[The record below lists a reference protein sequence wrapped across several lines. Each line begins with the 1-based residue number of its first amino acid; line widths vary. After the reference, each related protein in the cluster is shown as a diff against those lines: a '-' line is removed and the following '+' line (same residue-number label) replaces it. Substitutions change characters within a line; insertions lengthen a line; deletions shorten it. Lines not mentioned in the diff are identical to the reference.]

1 MPKVPYTNNILS
13 KANNP
18 LPFPNYLNTLSL
30 LTDTSISTVRNFFNA
45 NKSFSEALLI
55 TIISV
60 IQEGIAYQIVNHS
73 GTNYSNNSKS
83 YTNNTNYYCCKGVPI
98 KPQKSSLKKRSNSFS
113 YGSTYSSNLDDDNG
127 ESQTYIIKCDE
138 RNPEK
143 KKNGFNNSL
152 KNSKLSRSF
161 SSSKLYT
168 KISSNE
174 FNKFDKKINSKTNP
188 KVYHSSN
195 LKHCI
200 TQDFQDTSQ
209 NSDVV
214 ENSSKKQ
221 PKNKNNEQIDD
232 TSRSCSPTIN
242 LSNPS
247 KIVHDKDS
255 VDSEFSFKE
264 TKKSKISVFILLK
277 NLLSILDIFKNL
289 GCSSSSN
296 HHHHQKPIKPFDSIE
311 SLDDKEKWKEFNR
324 IYNEIMYNLKT
335 EEYYKSKSQI
345 FKYSTG
351 LNSLQGCYFDL
362 EDNSDDADNSAIN
375 SLSILDE
382 KIREKSEI
390 KIIDI
395 LSRIKKDTLTFAEIK
410 ECGEYMRRVGIYQL
424 FIQCPINHLLRVI
437 ASKLFSC
444 GEKKYSPI
452 LRFLFVTCVIS
463 PIQISMN
470 ILCLALSNKKT
481 PSEIKKSFSNNFSH
495 ILKLSLI
502 YVPFSTQYFARTF
515 LPRHLWVPFFNLSS
529 FILGTYIKVIMKKK
543 DDRKLIN
550 F

>member
-1 MPKVPYTNNILS
+1 LETSIDILRS
-13 KANNP
+13 TGINE
-18 LPFPNYLNTLSL
+18 LSLLNTLSL
-30 LTDTSISTVRNFFNA
+30 LTDTSISTVRKFFNA

-98 KPQKSSLKKRSNSFS
+98 KPKKLKKRSNSFS
-113 YGSTYSSNLDDDNG
+113 YGSTYTSNLDDDNV
-127 ESQTYIIKCDE
+127 ETQTYIIKDDE
-138 RNPEK
+138 GNPEK
-143 KKNGFNNSL
+143 KNKFNNSL
-152 KNSKLSRSF
+152 KNSKLCRSF

-168 KISSNE
+168 KTSSNE
-174 FNKFDKKINSKTNP
+174 FNKFDQKLKSKTNP

-195 LKHCI
+195 LKYCI
-200 TQDFQDTSQ
+200 TQDCQDISQ
-209 NSDVV
+209 NSEII

-221 PKNKNNEQIDD
+221 PENKNNDQNDE
-232 TSRSCSPTIN
+232 TSRSYSPTIN

-247 KIVHDKDS
+247 NIIHDKDS
-255 VDSEFSFKE
+255 VDSEFSFEE
-264 TKKSKISVFILLK
+264 TKKNKISVFILLK
-277 NLLSILDIFKNL
+277 NLLSLLDIFKNL
-289 GCSSSSN
+289 DSSSSSSSKHN
-296 HHHHQKPIKPFDSIE
+296 QKPIKPFDSIK

-324 IYNEIMYNLKT
+324 IYNETMYNLKT

-362 EDNSDDADNSAIN
+362 EDNSDDIDNSAIN
-375 SLSILDE
+375 SMSILDE
-382 KIREKSEI
+382 KIREKSEN
-390 KIIDI
+390 KITDI

-481 PSEIKKSFSNNFSH
+481 PSEIKKCFSTNFSH

-502 YVPFSTQYFARTF
+502 YVPFSTQYLARTF

-529 FILGTYIKVIMKKK
+529 FILGTYIKVIMKRK

-550 F
+550 